1 MNTLAS
7 PLTMSF
13 SEFADHRGI
22 KKSYVTQ
29 LKHDGRLALTD
40 DGKRVLVAESIQ
52 RIADTKDP
60 SKTGVAR
67 RHEAERAAKAA
78 GGTQDALA
86 PEIEAPEST
95 EPFEVPGG
103 TSHALRRAK
112 ALADKAEA
120 DAEEAI
126 RNNMIAAGKLMIA
139 DEVLAGVSAAGTFL
153 RRRLESLPDVLGPQ
167 LAPVQDEATVR
178 AILAEA
184 IEHALEETSR
194 QFWNIVKVAL

>member
-1 MNTLAS
+1 MEVTEA
-7 PLTMSF
+7 TASF
-13 SEFADHRGI
+13 SEFATLRGF
-22 KKSYVTQ
+22 KKSYVTE
-29 LKHDGRLALTD
+29 LKAAGRLVLTD
-40 DGKRVLVAESIQ
+40 DCKRVRVAESIQ

-67 RHEAERAAKAA
+67 RHEAERAAKSVAA
-78 GGTQDALA
+78 THAAVA
-86 PEIEAPEST
+86 PEIETQDAT

-103 TSHALRRAK
+103 ASHALRRAK

-120 DAEEAI
+120 DAQEAI
-126 RNNMIAAGKLMIA
+126 RNNMVAEGKLLSA
-139 DEVLAGVSAAGTFL
+139 DDVLASVSAAGTFL
-153 RRRLESLPDVLGPQ
+153 RSRLESLPDVLGPQ

-194 QFWNIVKVAL
+194 QFSNIVKVLA